1 MGITVIM
8 SKTENS
14 IQKVD
19 ELTKLSY
26 ICRHYVLSSPTYF
39 NLKTHIKYELPS
51 SHQYYF
57 TSNQEFLFDVE
68 KSAFLL
74 I

>member
-26 ICRHYVLSSPTYF
+26 ICRHYVLSSPTYLEIR
-39 NLKTHIKYELPS
+39 NSDLMLKSQPS
-51 SHQYYF
+51 S
-57 TSNQEFLFDVE
+57 
-68 KSAFLL
+68 
-74 I
+74 